1 MGTMNKYLGLK
12 IKELR
17 KSKGFTQSQ
26 LAEKI
31 NIDAKYLSRIETGL
45 SYPSLKTIEKITE
58 ILHIE
63 AGLLFNFA
71 EFKDKD
77 SIISELNYKI
87 NNYPLENLKL
97 MLSFS
102 NIIDSKN
109 IK

>member
-1 MGTMNKYLGLK
+1 MEPMNKYLGLK

-17 KSKGFTQSQ
+17 KAKGLTQSQ
-26 LAEKI
+26 LAEQI

-45 SYPSLKTIEKITE
+45 AYPSLKTIEKITE

-63 AGLLFNFA
+63 PEQLFNFS
-71 EFKDKD
+71 EFKDKKA
-77 SIISELNYKI
+77 IINELNYKI

-97 MLSFS
+97 LLSFS
-102 NIIDSKN
+102 NIIDTKN